1 MKYIRPVYPGP
12 GKAGDKNKILYSNIE
27 VEIPKL
33 DMPVTPLENF
43 HRVAARK
50 NPLWVPNSLTDFQ
63 NLMLQELAVGRG
75 EARAQ
80 LIGSDFN
87 RIVTEDYDYL
97 DWFGVQWT
105 WVASAGGA
113 VTTPGV
119 KYLDDIADWEKAVK
133 FPDFNNWDW
142 QTKADDFMKNEYD
155 PNKVLHLDI
164 GQGCIQRLI
173 SILGG
178 YTEGMYALALE
189 PEAVKAFFSRYADF
203 MIELVDHLLKIYP
216 ADMMT
221 IHDDWGTELDTFYS
235 PQMMEELVFEPTNR
249 IVQHIKSKGC
259 AFMLHSCGN
268 DSRYIPNMID
278 MNIDFLQLQRRAVD
292 IPAMKAKYGDKIGFN
307 TGIEGLDIGA
317 VYTKEELIE
326 KIRHTVDILG
336 KGGGC
341 FINIFERDP
350 QLLWYGLWELYYYS
364 REYYEGEK
372 AIN

>member
-1 MKYIRPVYPGP
+1 MKYARPVYPGP
-12 GKAGDKNKILYSNIE
+12 GKAGEKNRLLYSSIE

-43 HRVAARK
+43 RRVAARK
-50 NPLWVPNSLTDFQ
+50 KPIWLPNSLTDFQ
-63 NLMLQELAVGRG
+63 NLMIQELAVGRG
-75 EARAQ
+75 RAKDH
-80 LIGSDFN
+80 LIGPDFN
-87 RIVTEDYDYL
+87 RLVTEDYVYF

-119 KYLDDIADWEKAVK
+119 IFLDDITNWERVVK
-133 FPDFNNWDW
+133 FPSFDDWDW
-142 QTKADDFMKNEYD
+142 QTKADDFLKNEYD

-164 GQGCIQRLI
+164 GPGCIQRLI

-178 YTEGMYALALE
+178 YTEGMFALALE

-203 MIELVDHLLKIYP
+203 MIELVDHLLELYP
-216 ADMMT
+216 ADLMT

-235 PQMMEELVFEPTNR
+235 PQMMEQLVFEPTNR
-249 IVQHIKSKGC
+249 IVRHIKSKDC

-268 DSRYIPNMID
+268 VSRFIPYMID

-292 IPAMKAKYGDKIGFN
+292 IPAMKAKYGEKIGFN
-307 TGIEGLDIGA
+307 AGIEGLDFGIG
-317 VYTKEELIE
+317 YTKNELLE
-326 KIRHTVDILG
+326 KIRHTADVLG

-350 QLLWYGLWELYYYS
+350 VLLWDSLCELYYYS
-364 REYYEGEK
+364 REKYEAEQT
-372 AIN
+372 